1 MYTFAVSKPVCMRI
15 LVAEDE
21 PVVANLIKKTLQ
33 EESYEVTLAPDGQT
47 AWDYLSRF
55 VYDAVVLDI
64 MLPVVNGLEICRR
77 SRKAGNQV
85 PILLLTAL
93 GTTDNIV
100 VGLDSGADD
109 YLTKPFKVAELTAR
123 LRSLLR
129 RKQAASRTEE
139 PTKKNV
145 LAFAGLV
152 MDLDEKQVAR
162 NSNKIDLTVTEFRL
176 LEYLMRNPRR
186 VLSRMDILEHVW
198 GYDFNMNTK
207 VVDVYINYLRKKLD
221 NDVNAKL
228 IHTVTGMG
236 YVLKEE

>member
-1 MYTFAVSKPVCMRI
+1 MRI

-21 PVVANLIKKTLQ
+21 PAVAGLIKKTL
-33 EESYEVTLAPDGQT
+33 EEEAYEVSLAPDGET
-47 AWDYLSRF
+47 AWNYLTQF
-55 VYDAVVLDI
+55 TYDVAVLDI
-64 MLPVVNGLEICRR
+64 MMPGMNGLEVCRR
-77 SRKAGNQV
+77 TRQAGNAV

-109 YLTKPFKVAELTAR
+109 YLTKPFKVAELKAR

-129 RKQAASRTEE
+129 RQSSGVGQAA
-139 PTKKNV
+139 PPPKNQ
-145 LAFAGLV
+145 LCFADLV
-152 MDLDEKQVAR
+152 MDLDEKSVAR
-162 NSNKIDLTVTEFRL
+162 NGTRIELTVTEFRL
-176 LEYLMRNPRR
+176 LEYFLRNTRK
-186 VLSRMDILEHVW
+186 VLSRMDILEKVW

-221 NDVNAKL
+221 ADAGSRL

-236 YVLKEE
+236 YILKET

>member
-1 MYTFAVSKPVCMRI
+1 MRI

-21 PVVANLIKKTLQ
+21 PVVANLIKKTLE

-47 AWDYLSRF
+47 TWDYLSRF
-55 VYDAVVLDI
+55 DYDAVVLDI

-85 PILLLTAL
+85 PILMLTAL

-100 VGLDSGADD
+100 MGLDSGADD

-129 RKQAASRTEE
+129 RKQIASGADET
-139 PTKKNV
+139 TKKNV

-162 NSNKIDLTVTEFRL
+162 NSSKIDLTVTEFRL
-176 LEYLMRNPRR
+176 LEYFMRNPRR

-221 NDVNAKL
+221 NGINAKL

>member
-1 MYTFAVSKPVCMRI
+1 MRV

-21 PVVANLIKKTLQ
+21 PVVANLIKKTL
-33 EESYEVTLAPDGQT
+33 EEELYEVTLAPDGQT

-55 VYDAVVLDI
+55 TYNVVVLDI
-64 MLPVVNGLEICRR
+64 MLPALNGLEICRR
-77 SRKAGNQV
+77 TRKAGNQV

-129 RKQAASRTEE
+129 RKSVTLPLQET
-139 PTKKNV
+139 PKKNV
-145 LAFAGLV
+145 LQFADLV
-152 MDLDEKQVAR
+152 MDLDEKQVVR
-162 NSNKIDLTVTEFRL
+162 SGSKIDLTVTEFRL
-176 LEYLMRNPRR
+176 LEYFMRNTRR

-221 NDVNAKL
+221 NPALAKL

-236 YVLKEE
+236 YMLKD

>member
-1 MYTFAVSKPVCMRI
+1 MRI

-21 PVVANLIKKTLQ
+21 PVVANLIKKTLE

-47 AWDYLSRF
+47 AWNYLSRF
-55 VYDAVVLDI
+55 TYDAVVLDI
-64 MLPVVNGLEICRR
+64 MMPVLNGLEVCRR
-77 SRKAGNQV
+77 TRKAGNQV

-129 RKQAASRTEE
+129 RKQTGLLPDET
-139 PTKKNV
+139 PKKNK
-145 LAFAGLV
+145 LAFSDLV
-152 MDLDEKQVAR
+152 MDLDEKQVMR
-162 NSNKIDLTVTEFRL
+162 DGNKIDLTVTEFRL
-176 LEYLMRNPRR
+176 LEYFLRNTRR
-186 VLSRMDILEHVW
+186 VLSRMDILENVW

-221 NDVNAKL
+221 SNTQAKL

-236 YVLKEE
+236 YVLKD

>member
-1 MYTFAVSKPVCMRI
+1 MRI

-21 PVVANLIKKTLQ
+21 PVVANLIKKTLE

-55 VYDAVVLDI
+55 SYDAVVLDI
-64 MLPVVNGLEICRR
+64 MLPALNGLEICRR
-77 SRKAGNQV
+77 TRKAGNQV

-100 VGLDSGADD
+100 VGLDNGADD

-123 LRSLLR
+123 IRSLLR
-129 RKQAASRTEE
+129 RKTVAPSVQET
-139 PTKKNV
+139 PKKNT
-145 LAFAGLV
+145 LQFADLV
-152 MDLDEKQVAR
+152 MDLDEKQVVR
-162 NSNKIDLTVTEFRL
+162 GNSKIDLTVTEFRL
-176 LEYLMRNPRR
+176 LEYFMRNTRR

-207 VVDVYINYLRKKLD
+207 VVDVYINYLRKKLEAPAQ
-221 NDVNAKL
+221 AKL

-236 YVLKEE
+236 YMLKD

>member
-1 MYTFAVSKPVCMRI
+1 MRI

-21 PVVANLIKKTLQ
+21 PVVANLIKKTLE

-47 AWDYLSRF
+47 AWDYISRF
-55 VYDAVVLDI
+55 TYDAVVLDI
-64 MLPVVNGLEICRR
+64 MMPVLNGLEICRR
-77 SRKAGNQV
+77 TRKAGNQV

-129 RKQAASRTEE
+129 RKQTGLRPDET
-139 PTKKNV
+139 PKKNK
-145 LAFAGLV
+145 LSFSDLV
-152 MDLDEKQVAR
+152 MDLDGKQVMR
-162 NSNKIDLTVTEFRL
+162 NGNTIDLTVTEFRL
-176 LEYLMRNPRR
+176 LEYFLRNTRR
-186 VLSRMDILEHVW
+186 VLSRMDILENVW

-221 NDVNAKL
+221 SNTQAKL

-236 YVLKEE
+236 YVLKD